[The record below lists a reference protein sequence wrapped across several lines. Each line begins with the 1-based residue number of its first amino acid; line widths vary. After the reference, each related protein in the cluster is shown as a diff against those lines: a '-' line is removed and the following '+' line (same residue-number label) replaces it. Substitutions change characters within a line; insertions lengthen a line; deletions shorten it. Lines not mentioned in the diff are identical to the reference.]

1 VTADRSK
8 EDIVELQETL
18 HQLES
23 LGTEQ
28 NRKTYRRHG
37 VGENL
42 YGVSWADLGKLQ
54 KKIKKDHALA
64 VKLWAT
70 GNHDARILAT
80 MIADSKVMTSE
91 ELDAWAGSLT
101 NYTETDAFSKLAAGS
116 PLIREKIDRWTAA
129 DHEWIESAGWNL
141 LAHLALGKNG
151 DVPDDYYEKHLALI
165 ETDLHNRKNRVRYAM
180 NSALI
185 AIGGRNER
193 LMEKALAAAAKIGK
207 VEVDHGETGCKTP
220 QAAEYIQ
227 KMAARKKK

>member
-1 VTADRSK
+1 M
-8 EDIVELQETL
+8 ELQETL
-18 HQLES
+18 HQLEL

-37 VGENL
+37 AGENL

-64 VKLWAT
+64 VELWVT
-70 GNHDARILAT
+70 GNYDARILAT
-80 MIADSKVMTSE
+80 MIADPKAMTSDD
-91 ELDAWAGSLT
+91 LDAWAGDLD
-101 NYTETDAFSKLAAGS
+101 NYVVTDAFSKLAAGS

-129 DHEWIESAGWNL
+129 DHEWIESAGWSL
-141 LAHLALGKNG
+141 LAQLAMKDG
-151 DVPDDYYEKHLALI
+151 DLSDDDYEKHLAVI
-165 ETDLHNRKNRVRYAM
+165 EKDIHNRKNRVRYSM

-227 KMAARKKK
+227 KMVARKKK

>member
-1 VTADRSK
+1 MD
-8 EDIVELQETL
+8 LQETL

-37 VGENL
+37 ARENL

-64 VKLWAT
+64 VELWVT

-80 MIADSKVMTSE
+80 MIADPKAMTSE

-116 PLIREKIDRWTAA
+116 PLIREKIDRWTEA

-141 LAHLALGKNG
+141 LAHLAMGKNG
-151 DVPDDYYEKHLALI
+151 DVPNDYFERHLEAI
-165 ETDLHNRKNRVRYAM
+165 ERDIHNRKNRVRYAM

-185 AIGGRNER
+185 AIGGRNEK
-193 LMEKALAAAAKIGK
+193 LTEKALAAAAKIGK

-227 KMAARKKK
+227 KMVARKQK

>member
-1 VTADRSK
+1 M
-8 EDIVELQETL
+8 ELQETL
-18 HQLES
+18 RQLES

-37 VGENL
+37 AGESL

-64 VKLWAT
+64 TELWAT
-70 GNHDARILAT
+70 GNYDARILAT
-80 MIADSKVMTSE
+80 MIADPKVMTSE
-91 ELDAWAGSLT
+91 EFDAWAHDLDS
-101 NYTETDAFSKLAAGS
+101 YPVTDAFSKLAAGS
-116 PLIREKIDRWTAA
+116 PLIWEKIDRWTEA

-141 LAHLALGKNG
+141 LAHLALGKDG
-151 DVPDDYYEKHLALI
+151 DLPDDDFEKHLEVI
-165 ETDLHNRKNRVRYAM
+165 EKDIHNRKNRVRYAM

-193 LMEKALAAAAKIGK
+193 LMEKALAAAANIGK

-220 QAAEYIQ
+220 AAAEYIQ
-227 KMAARKKK
+227 KMVARKKK

>member
-1 VTADRSK
+1 M
-8 EDIVELQETL
+8 ELQETL

-28 NRKTYRRHG
+28 TRKTYRRHG
-37 VGENL
+37 VKGNA
-42 YGVSWADLGKLQ
+42 YGVSYAHLEKL
-54 KKIKKDHALA
+54 KKAIKKDHALA
-64 VKLWAT
+64 VELWAT

-80 MIADSKVMTSE
+80 MIADPKAMTSE
-91 ELDAWAGSLT
+91 DLDAWVGDLGD
-101 NYTETDAFSKLAAGS
+101 YVVTDAFSKLAAGS
-116 PLIREKIDRWTAA
+116 PLVREKIDRWTAA

-141 LAHLALGKNG
+141 LAHLAMGQDGGL
-151 DVPDDYYEKHLALI
+151 PDDDYEKHLEVIARDI
-165 ETDLHNRKNRVRYAM
+165 HNRKNRVRHSM

-220 QAAEYIQ
+220 DAAEYIR
-227 KMAARKKK
+227 KMVARKRK

>member
-1 VTADRSK
+1 M
-8 EDIVELQETL
+8 ELQETL
-18 HQLES
+18 HQLEA

-64 VKLWAT
+64 VELWAT

-80 MIADSKVMTSE
+80 MIADPKAMTSE

-116 PLIREKIDRWTAA
+116 PLIREKIHRWTET

-151 DVPDDYYEKHLALI
+151 DMPDDYYERHLEII
-165 ETDLHNRKNRVRYAM
+165 EKDIHNRKNRVRYAM

-227 KMAARKKK
+227 KMVARKKK